1 MENIAGGGVTVEF
14 TRREQIMLALIAV
27 VIIAASGVVFW
38 PKEKSGSVAT
48 PPPPATEQNKEPVK
62 HNNVVVYVTGAVKN
76 PGVVSMAPGS
86 RVIDAV
92 NLLGGPTETANLKG
106 INMAALLTDG
116 QQVHVPSRE
125 EPDDVLVAGR
135 SPGGKIN
142 INTAD
147 AAALDT
153 LPGVGP
159 GTAQK
164 IIDYRRTK
172 GPFSSLEDL
181 KKVPGIG
188 ENKYQNLKDKITL

>member
-14 TRREQIMLALIAV
+14 TRREQIMLVLIAA
-27 VIIAASGVVFW
+27 VIIAASGIVFW
-38 PKEKSGSVAT
+38 PREKSGPAVTS
-48 PPPPATEQNKEPVK
+48 PPPAAEQHAEPVK
-62 HNNVVVYVTGAVKN
+62 HNNVVVYVTGAVRN

-92 NLLGGPTETANLKG
+92 NLLGGPTETANLNG
-106 INMAALLTDG
+106 INMAAPLADG

-125 EPDDVLVAGR
+125 ESEDTPAPGR

-159 GTAQK
+159 STARK
-164 IIDYRRTK
+164 IIEYRRAK

>member
-1 MENIAGGGVTVEF
+1 MLLGGEAVEF
-14 TRREQIMLALIAV
+14 TRREQIMLILIAV

-38 PKEKSGSVAT
+38 PRETSGPAVTS
-48 PPPPATEQNKEPVK
+48 PPPAAEHNTEPVK
-62 HNNVVVYVTGAVKN
+62 HNNVVVYVTGAVRN
-76 PGVVSMAPGS
+76 PGVISMTPGS

-92 NLLGGPTETANLKG
+92 NLLGGPTETANLNG
-106 INMAALLTDG
+106 INLAAPLADG

-125 EPDDVLVAGR
+125 ESEGAPAPGR

-164 IIDYRRTK
+164 IIDYRKTK

-188 ENKYQNLKDKITL
+188 ENKYQNLKDKIIL

>member
-1 MENIAGGGVTVEF
+1 MEF
-14 TRREQIMLALIAV
+14 TRREQIMLVLIAV
-27 VIIAASGVVFW
+27 VIMAASGIVFW
-38 PKEKSGSVAT
+38 PREKSGPAVT
-48 PPPPATEQNKEPVK
+48 PPPPVAEQSTEPVK
-62 HNNVVVYVTGAVKN
+62 HHNVVVYVTGAVRN

-92 NLLGGPTETANLKG
+92 NLLGGPTETANLNG
-106 INMAALLTDG
+106 INMAAPLADG
-116 QQVHVPSRE
+116 QQVHVPSRD
-125 EPDDVLVAGR
+125 EPAEASAAGR

-164 IIDYRRTK
+164 IIDYRKTK